1 MPKYDVML
9 ESNRIRCAEREERTI
24 ETMRKMFEMHEQIT
38 IAAVSKKTNCC
49 RTYFYHNE
57 RVATEMRR
65 LMALQ
70 GKDFLVKR
78 KVVLEKALGIQIANL
93 ENEIKVLQKKIESL
107 TEENEKLKKAARRR
121 EVDYFNEL

>member
-9 ESNRIRCAEREERTI
+9 ENNRIRCAEREERTI

-49 RTYFYHNE
+49 RNYFYHNE